1 MTDVNLKMLKDTDG
15 NAFVPFS
22 TTDAVFKDGTNQTV
36 SDLLDEKQATLVSG
50 TNIKT
55 INGDSILGAGNITVS
70 AEDEIAIST
79 TEPTGNEILW
89 IDPNE
94 DLDAAAQI
102 LDGLPVGAECVYWGP
117 TLPDTLLKEDG
128 SQYDVDAYPELF
140 EVIGHTFD
148 LPSDNDSTKFRV
160 PKHDGLTGVGVD
172 TSDTDFDTLGKT
184 GGEKTHTLTI
194 DEIPAHDHASLKWDT
209 TQFGLQPFVES
220 SSFPRTLSVDGGTV
234 QDYNPHTGYA
244 GGGQPHNNLQP
255 YIVKQYCI
263 KARSNSVN
271 ISEVKRATTTSDNDV
286 YSCNYVNDH
295 FGGEVLYNSD
305 TGTSGTVTLS
315 KSAANYTYLDIYFSS
330 NDGPEYTG
338 FTRVYSPNGKRPNL
352 SYQFITGEIVYIKTK
367 LVYINGTS
375 ITTTNYYQYYVG
387 QNYGGG
393 SLSDNILITRVV
405 GYK

>member
-36 SDLLDEKQATLVSG
+36 SDLLDGKQATLVSG

-55 INGDSILGAGNITVS
+55 INGDSILGAGNIAVS

-102 LDGLPVGAECVYWGP
+102 LDGLPVGAECVYWGS

-148 LPSDNDSTKFRV
+148 LPGDNDNTKFRV
-160 PKHDGLTGVGVD
+160 PKHDGLTGVGIN
-172 TSDTDFDTLGKT
+172 TSDTDFDTLGET
-184 GGEKTHTLTI
+184 GGSKELQAHTHGTFGNVN
-194 DEIPAHDHASLKWDT
+194 EGSASGYGFNAPVVGNPSFGQVAPT
-209 TQFGLQPFVES
+209 TEA
-220 SSFPRTLSVDGGTV
+220 GTG
-234 QDYNPHTGYA
+234 NSG
-244 GGGQPHNNLQP
+244 NLQP

-305 TGTSGTVTLS
+305 TGTTGNVTLS
-315 KSAANYTYLDIYFSS
+315 KSASNYSYLLVYWKTTYNALRDGVSIAHNSSINWSIFSIDIDVNNPNGVYIACARYDISGSTITFEVSNINGSS
-330 NDGPEYTG
+330 STSSSG
-338 FTRVYSPNGKRPNL
+338 FT
-352 SYQFITGEIVYIKTK
+352 ITKVI
-367 LVYINGTS
+367 
-375 ITTTNYYQYYVG
+375 
-387 QNYGGG
+387 
-393 SLSDNILITRVV
+393 

>member
-36 SDLLDEKQATLVSG
+36 SDLLDGKQATLVSG

-89 IDPNE
+89 IDPNK

-102 LDGLPVGAECVYWGP
+102 LDGLPVGAECVYWGS

-140 EVIGHTFD
+140 GVIGHTFD

-160 PKHDGLTGVGVD
+160 PKHDGLTGVSID
-172 TSDTDFDTLGKT
+172 TSDTDFNVIGKT
-184 GGEKTHTLTI
+184 GGSKYIQDHKHNNNMSGNEYVGADGWSLTI
-194 DEIPAHDHASLKWDT
+194 NEGTQRSIPNFNDT
-209 TQFGLQPFVES
+209 QKTTGGVLTGTGGV
-220 SSFPRTLSVDGGTV
+220 SVGNSG
-234 QDYNPHTGYA
+234 
-244 GGGQPHNNLQP
+244 NLQP

-305 TGTSGTVTLS
+305 IGTSGTVTLS
-315 KSAANYTYLDIYFSS
+315 KSATNYTYLDIFFRT
-330 NDGPEYTG
+330 NDGSDYVG
-338 FTRVYSPNGKRPNL
+338 FVRVYSPNGKRPNL